1 MTKRLPLTPG
11 AGSQPTHVET
21 PALGSRVEPNRA
33 RPANEGE
40 AVTEHSGL
48 SEFDLAAL
56 PTAMRRQLIGG
67 ELPVV
72 PAHELFDTSPPNRS
86 LTAPKA
92 KDTRSASPVIVA
104 NGTDEASIPPRSKRN
119 PLIALLVVAVVLV
132 AVAVG
137 LLQTNHPS
145 TSATSRAPASAT
157 TADDP
162 PIPNPANGPVP
173 TQTTAAAHPV
183 PVPQRAASPNPTPP
197 PRVSATPPPAKVPPA
212 KPREPRTAAPAA
224 SSREQSGSFLHSIVA
239 PENE

>member
-1 MTKRLPLTPG
+1 
-11 AGSQPTHVET
+11 
-21 PALGSRVEPNRA
+21 
-33 RPANEGE
+33 
-40 AVTEHSGL
+40 
-48 SEFDLAAL
+48 
-56 PTAMRRQLIGG
+56 MRRQLIGG

-104 NGTDEASIPPRSKRN
+104 NGTDEASIPLRSKRN
-119 PLIALLVVAVVLV
+119 PLIVLVMVAVVLV
-132 AVAVG
+132 AVAVW
-137 LLQTNHPS
+137 LLQTSHPS
-145 TSATSRAPASAT
+145 TPTTSRAPVSAS

-162 PIPNPANGPVP
+162 PIPSPANDPAA

-183 PVPQRAASPNPTPP
+183 PVPQRTPASPNPTPP
-197 PRVSATPPPAKVPPA
+197 TRVPATPPPAKGPPA
-212 KPREPRTAAPAA
+212 KPHEPRTAAPAA